1 MQVTWN
7 NALSRGDRTVKAL
20 AAAGLLLGVW
30 ALFLLAPE
38 NIPYLSC
45 AFRDL
50 TGHSCPTCGLTRSLH
65 AASHGELVVSLRY
78 HLMGPLVLTGI
89 LLASVL
95 WSVEAATG
103 KRIRLAT
110 NAKPARDVIA
120 MFLIVWIVYWGIRL
134 ISEFVH

>member
-1 MQVTWN
+1 
-7 NALSRGDRTVKAL
+7 
-20 AAAGLLLGVW
+20 
-30 ALFLLAPE
+30 
-38 NIPYLSC
+38 
-45 AFRDL
+45 
-50 TGHSCPTCGLTRSLH
+50 
-65 AASHGELVVSLRY
+65 
-78 HLMGPLVLTGI
+78 MGPLVLTGI